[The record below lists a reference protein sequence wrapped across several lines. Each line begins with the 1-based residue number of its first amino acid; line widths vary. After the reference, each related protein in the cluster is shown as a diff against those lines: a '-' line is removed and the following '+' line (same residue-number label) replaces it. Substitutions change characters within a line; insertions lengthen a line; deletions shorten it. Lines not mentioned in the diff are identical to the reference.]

1 MKIADPGQNTL
12 VNEVQLMLAELP
24 FDGAR
29 VLELGCGRAEK
40 TRTLAET
47 GRVREIV
54 ALEVDRIQHEKNLQI
69 ADLPQVSFRLGGAE
83 AIPAADA
90 SIDIV
95 IMFKSLHHVP
105 VPLMDAALGEIA
117 RVLRPGGLAWISEP
131 VYAGDLNEIMRLF
144 HDEKSVR
151 EAAFAAVRRAVDDG
165 MLRLERQLF
174 FHTASRFADFA
185 QFDARMIRVTH
196 SNHQLSPEL
205 YAEVRQRF
213 TAHLGAEGAAFSNP
227 QRVDLLRK
235 PD

>member
-1 MKIADPGQNTL
+1 MKIADPGQDSL

-95 IMFKSLHHVP
+95 LMFKSLHHVP
-105 VPLMDAALGEIA
+105 VPLMDTALGEIA

-151 EAAFAAVRRAVDDG
+151 EAAFAAVRRAVDG
-165 MLRLERQLF
+165 GTLRLERQLF

-213 TAHLGAEGAAFSNP
+213 TAHLGAQGAAFSNP